1 MTIEIIGL
9 IGLLLLSGF
18 FSSSELAYVVA
29 NKLKVEL
36 RARKNKIAAKYAQH
50 FINNPQTFFSTILIS
65 NNIINIAFAS
75 LITIF
80 LAEIYNFSEWTILLF
95 STVLLLLFGE
105 LIPKYIAREF
115 ADSLILVSAI
125 PLKIISFI
133 LTPFVKLTDSIS
145 LLLVQKNQ
153 LSNEV
158 SEILHRDEI
167 HSLINEGSE
176 IGNVDEDDSDVIKNI
191 IDLGEQKVYEAMTPR
206 TDIVGVSLDT
216 PIPDILDLFIQSGYS
231 KLPVYEENLDKI
243 KGVIHVYD
251 MFNNPKDLREIVR
264 EVSFVPETKK
274 SLDMLREFLDN
285 RVSFTIVVDEF
296 GGTAGMLTV
305 EDIIEEMFG
314 EIRDEYDDDPD
325 VCKKIDNN
333 TFVLSGKI
341 EIDFL
346 NEEYE
351 LNIVDGDYETIAG
364 FITAKIGRIPE
375 KGEKIKIDKYNF
387 VILHSSKIKVN
398 LIKMFVYPEKE
409 NTNSQN

>member
-1 MTIEIIGL
+1 MTFEIIGL

-36 RARKNKIAAKYAQH
+36 RARKNRIAAKYAQH

-75 LITIF
+75 LITI
-80 LAEIYNFSEWTILLF
+80 LLSELYNLNEWAVLF
-95 STVLLLLFGE
+95 ISTVLLLLFGE

-115 ADSLILVSAI
+115 ADTLILVSAI
-125 PLKIISFI
+125 PIRIISII
-133 LTPFVKLTDSIS
+133 LAPIVKLTDSIS
-145 LLLVQKNQ
+145 LLLIKKNELTQ
-153 LSNEV
+153 EET
-158 SEILHRDEI
+158 EIVDRDQI
-167 HSLINEGSE
+167 HSLIDEGSE
-176 IGNVDEDDSDVIKNI
+176 AGSVDEEDSDIIKNI
-191 IDLGEQKVYEAMTPR
+191 IDLGDQKVYEAMTPR
-206 TDIVGVSLDT
+206 TDIVGVSVDA
-216 PIPDILDLFIQSGYS
+216 PIPEILDSFIQSGYS
-231 KLPVYEENLDKI
+231 KLPVYEENLDNI

-251 MFNNPKDLREIVR
+251 MFNSPKDLKEIVR

-314 EIRDEYDDDPD
+314 EIRDEYDEDPD

-346 NEEYE
+346 NEEHE

-364 FITAKIGRIPE
+364 YITAKIGRIPE
-375 KGEKIKIDKYNF
+375 KGEKIKIDKFNF
-387 VILHSSKIKVN
+387 VILHSSKIKID
-398 LIKMFVYPEKE
+398 LIKMFVYPEIESTK
-409 NTNSQN
+409 S